1 MGFGGN
7 ILRFSLMLL
16 RCTISWSFLLI
27 SRPLTFGRSIAALQL
42 FRQPFVC
49 LIANGMQFFLGS
61 LSFFFF
67 HTKDIQVQCTLSGT
81 MCLLC
86 HYLWM
91 VDGLEVILFQDLDA
105 PITANN
111 MAVASSKL
119 AVRSIPLSIVWF
131 LNVCLRLAKQ
141 PELVPHRSKT
151 NLNEAL
157 WNCSFN
163 VSRQLLSKYAA
174 LNRVWRL
181 FLYFSVLTLLFPVFV
196 ANKIENTL
204 SLLFQSM

>member
-1 MGFGGN
+1 
-7 ILRFSLMLL
+7 
-16 RCTISWSFLLI
+16 
-27 SRPLTFGRSIAALQL
+27 
-42 FRQPFVC
+42 
-49 LIANGMQFFLGS
+49 
-61 LSFFFF
+61 
-67 HTKDIQVQCTLSGT
+67 
-81 MCLLC
+81 
-86 HYLWM
+86 M

-157 WNCSFN
+157 
-163 VSRQLLSKYAA
+163 
-174 LNRVWRL
+174 
-181 FLYFSVLTLLFPVFV
+181 
-196 ANKIENTL
+196 
-204 SLLFQSM
+204 